1 MVTLGELVKEDVKL
15 GTLFMFLVLMTP
27 GASTSLATRVSVYT
41 VYTVRHIWRISL
53 YVTYEANAL

>member
-1 MVTLGELVKEDVKL
+1 MLSAAEAKL

-41 VYTVRHIWRISL
+41 VYTVRQIWRISL